1 MPFRRRSAFALPTIC
16 ILAFLKACLVVGTV
30 YAQAP
35 AADSRSTIVTG
46 QTPKAQTPKE
56 PAQPP
61 ASQEAVARS
70 LALLERAARH
80 YPRHRDCFA
89 CHHQSFPMLVQVE
102 GKRIGLRPDEPTRQA
117 IARFTRDWFSQRQ
130 TDLRAGR
137 AIDGRAITV
146 AYGLWTL
153 EMAEVDAA
161 DVNDAVTKTPVA
173 EAMVEYLLQVQRAD
187 GAWEPEAHRPP
198 AEESQAFVT
207 ALALRGL
214 RRVATTRRALNAAD
228 RAFEWLSMN
237 AAAAIES
244 QSVDEQAGHLLS
256 YAWRSDRFPGERT
269 AFRQERIKEWSER
282 LVKLQ
287 RGDGGWSQRSG
298 MESDPYATGLAL
310 WSLAES
316 GFDPRSEP
324 YQRGAVYLR
333 SRQAAD
339 GSWHTRSRCEPF
351 QPYFD
356 NGDPYGR
363 DQFLSLMA
371 TAWAAAALART
382 ENAGDDD

>member
-1 MPFRRRSAFALPTIC
+1 
-16 ILAFLKACLVVGTV
+16 
-30 YAQAP
+30 
-35 AADSRSTIVTG
+35 
-46 QTPKAQTPKE
+46 
-56 PAQPP
+56 
-61 ASQEAVARS
+61 
-70 LALLERAARH
+70 
-80 YPRHRDCFA
+80 
-89 CHHQSFPMLVQVE
+89 MLMQVE
-102 GKRIGLRPDEPTRQA
+102 GKRIGLRPDEPTRQV

-153 EMAEVDAA
+153 EMAEVGDPVTDAMA
-161 DVNDAVTKTPVA
+161 D
-173 EAMVEYLLQVQRAD
+173 YLLKVQLPD

-198 AEESQAFVT
+198 AEESKAFVT

-214 RRVATTRRALNAAD
+214 RRVATSRRALNAAD

-237 AAAAIES
+237 AASAIES

-256 YAWRSDRFPGERT
+256 YAWRSDRFPGET
-269 AFRQERIKEWSER
+269 KAFRQERIKEWSER

-287 RGDGGWSQRSG
+287 RGNGGWSQRSG

-316 GFDPRSEP
+316 GFDAQSEP
-324 YQRGAVYLR
+324 YQRGTVYLR

-382 ENAGDDD
+382 ENAADDD

>member
-1 MPFRRRSAFALPTIC
+1 
-16 ILAFLKACLVVGTV
+16 
-30 YAQAP
+30 
-35 AADSRSTIVTG
+35 
-46 QTPKAQTPKE
+46 
-56 PAQPP
+56 
-61 ASQEAVARS
+61 
-70 LALLERAARH
+70 
-80 YPRHRDCFA
+80 
-89 CHHQSFPMLVQVE
+89 MLVQVE

-117 IARFTRDWFSQRQ
+117 ITRFTRDWFSQRQ

-153 EMAEVDAA
+153 EMAEVDDPVTDAMA
-161 DVNDAVTKTPVA
+161 D
-173 EAMVEYLLQVQRAD
+173 YLLKVQLAD

-198 AEESQAFVT
+198 AEESKAFVT

-214 RRVATTRRALNAAD
+214 RRVATSRRPFVNPEQRPSPPPTDRDAKQAIGQPSPNWKSKFAQAAD
-228 RAFEWLSMN
+228 RAFEWLSAN
-237 AAAAIES
+237 AASAIES

-256 YAWRSDRFPGERT
+256 YAWRSDRFPGET
-269 AFRQERIKEWSER
+269 KAFRQERIKEWSER

-287 RGDGGWSQRSG
+287 RGNGGWSQRSG

-316 GFDPRSEP
+316 GFDAQSEP
-324 YQRGAVYLR
+324 YQRGTVYLR

-382 ENAGDDD
+382 ENAADDD